1 VISFVVLF
9 ILRAVGSRA
18 ARREELAQ

>member
-1 VISFVVLF
+1 VISFIVLL

-18 ARREELAQ
+18 ARREELAA